1 MAEQIFSLSVGI
13 QFQFRIQRHH
23 ILYEIKISKRNP
35 CLQGVYG
42 NTAVCTQYIVHMQFM
57 DPFLGFFLK
66 SFPVRCKVRIFIAE
80 QLV

>member
-23 ILYEIKISKRNP
+23 ILYEIKISKGNP
-35 CLQGVYG
+35 CLQGVYR
-42 NTAVCTQYIVHMQFM
+42 NTAVCTQYIVHMQFTN
-57 DPFLGFFLK
+57 PFLK
-66 SFPVRCKVRIFIAE
+66 SLPVRCKVRIFIAE